1 MEILTVLF
9 LLGGSNTRTL
19 QCQQCLAMLLLGSVS
34 LLLLILQRQ
43 LQLMRRPGPG
53 PGHTALPAPDQ
64 TIHSQDEH
72 YS

>member
-1 MEILTVLF
+1 MEILTVF

-53 PGHTALPAPDQ
+53 HTALPAPDQ

>member
-1 MEILTVLF
+1 MEILTIF
-9 LLGGSNTRTL
+9 FRGGSNTRTL

>member
-9 LLGGSNTRTL
+9 LRGGSNTRTL

-53 PGHTALPAPDQ
+53 HTALPAPDQ

>member
-1 MEILTVLF
+1 MEILTVF
-9 LLGGSNTRTL
+9 LRGGSNTRTL

-53 PGHTALPAPDQ
+53 HTALPAPDQ
-64 TIHSQDEH
+64 TIHSQDKH